1 MPRISGLR
9 RLKLFKI
16 DGSQIR
22 DLPGDVFRNLP
33 ELKFLHIA
41 NSNLKKIDSGVLESL
56 NSLQMANFTNNQI
69 SWIHSRAFRY
79 MKSLTELSFSGNRI
93 KDSVTVG
100 RAVQAVKGLRSLDVS
115 HNQVRALGLNSTF
128 FGHPEKT

>member
-1 MPRISGLR
+1 
-9 RLKLFKI
+9 
-16 DGSQIR
+16 
-22 DLPGDVFRNLP
+22 
-33 ELKFLHIA
+33 
-41 NSNLKKIDSGVLESL
+41 
-56 NSLQMANFTNNQI
+56 MANFTNNQV

-115 HNQVRALGLNSTF
+115 HNQVYGHQDFFFYCVSLFLDILKKISRPSDLGS
-128 FGHPEKT
+128 PIR